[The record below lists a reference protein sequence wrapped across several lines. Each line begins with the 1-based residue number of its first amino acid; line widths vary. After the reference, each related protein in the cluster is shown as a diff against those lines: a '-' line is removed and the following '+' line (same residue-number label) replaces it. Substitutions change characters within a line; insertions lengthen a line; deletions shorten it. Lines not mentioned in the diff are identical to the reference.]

1 MVPFLH
7 RAMPSTLEENPL
19 WLIVLADMMTNL
31 MLFFLVMYALTQQ
44 GPKARI
50 EMARTFNAAEV
61 VERNPRPG
69 EAPPVEF
76 REDAAA
82 KIHRTLSEA
91 DVAAQAQVE
100 LAENGVRVRLREE
113 LLFAVGEAALSPR
126 SAKTLA
132 ALAGV
137 LKQMPNEVIVEGHT
151 DDIPMRGGLYRDNR
165 ELSVARS
172 YSVLSALL
180 EQGVE
185 AKRLIT
191 SGYAELHPAA
201 PNDTPEGRAENRRV
215 EIVILRGENEAAER
229 GMTRRN
235 VTEPSREGMPPPDVV
250 GERPASQRRKESTQ

>member
-1 MVPFLH
+1 M
-7 RAMPSTLEENPL
+7 
-19 WLIVLADMMTNL
+19 
-31 MLFFLVMYALTQQ
+31 
-44 GPKARI
+44 
-50 EMARTFNAAEV
+50 
-61 VERNPRPG
+61 
-69 EAPPVEF
+69 EF

-82 KIHRTLSEA
+82 RLHRTLSET
-91 DVAAQAQVE
+91 DLAAQAQVE

-151 DDIPMRGGLYRDNR
+151 DDVPMRGGLYRDNR

-215 EIVILRGENEAAER
+215 EVVILRDENEPSGKR
-229 GMTRRN
+229 GAGGR
-235 VTEPSREGMPPPDVV
+235 
-250 GERPASQRRKESTQ
+250 